1 MCMSFERVAALF
13 FFMLPFVWFH
23 PLAEVFIYGIAKVRL
38 LTSSIVFLVCAIDD
52 DGASK
57 FMGGNT

>member
-23 PLAEVFIYGIAKVRL
+23 PLAEVFILYGIANVRYFIHCIF
-38 LTSSIVFLVCAIDD
+38 SVRY
-52 DGASK
+52 
-57 FMGGNT
+57 